1 LFVWSGR
8 GWQLVIGPRHR
19 VESEDIP
26 EGVNTVLVGVE
37 HMTELSLE
45 PTAAPRTAYALL
57 RRTAKAL
64 ASSAHGAIVDCQT
77 DTIATPTGVRRFV
90 RSAADGVLDALELSW
105 FSTYEAMRSPNWL
118 DEFVRLLERE
128 LPEALPVRYGLY
140 EPPPYRLR
148 ELGREHLV
156 NFLAQECANPSKLG
170 FAVWY
175 PQRPVLHVH
184 LLLGAGPSR
193 HGWRSHRIT
202 IGVEA
207 ALLGQPGWATAL
219 QRIWRNIAHLTRTFY
234 ADVRTLRNQRP
245 GGSNYRQEL
254 AADHHPVCSWFWA
267 GIPRDGGIAVA
278 LGEPYLALWPEF
290 EAAGE
295 RDRDIVFVAQSDW
308 TTQQNVFDGVGGVP
322 EGLAMQASGY
332 APGSFGPNPNPVY
345 PPIWPF
351 GNTHS
356 ERS

>member
-1 LFVWSGR
+1 M
-8 GWQLVIGPRHR
+8 IGPRHR

-26 EGVNTVLVGVE
+26 EGVNTAPVGVE

-64 ASSAHGAIVDCQT
+64 ASSAHGAVLDLQT
-77 DTIATPTGVRRFV
+77 DTMATPTGVRRFV
-90 RSAADGVLDALELSW
+90 RSAAGEVLDALELSW
-105 FSTYEAMRSPNWL
+105 FSTYEAMRSRNWL
-118 DEFVRLLERE
+118 DEFLRLLERE
-128 LPEALPVRYGLY
+128 LPEALPVRYGQY

-156 NFLAQECANPSKLG
+156 DFLAQEYVDPSKLG

-175 PQRPVLHVH
+175 PQRPVLDVH
-184 LLLGAGPSR
+184 LSLGAGPSR

-207 ALLGQPGWATAL
+207 AVLRQPGWATAL
-219 QRIWRNIAHLTRTFY
+219 QRIWRRIAHLTRTFY

-245 GGSNYRQEL
+245 GGSNYLQEL

-267 GIPRDGGIAVA
+267 GIPRDGGVAVA

-295 RDRDIVFVAQSDW
+295 RERDVVFVSQSDW
-308 TTQQNVFDGVGGVP
+308 STEQDVFDRVGGVP
-322 EGLAMQASGY
+322 ERLAMQSSGY
-332 APGSFGPNPNPVY
+332 APGSFGPNLNPVY

-351 GNTHS
+351 GTTHS